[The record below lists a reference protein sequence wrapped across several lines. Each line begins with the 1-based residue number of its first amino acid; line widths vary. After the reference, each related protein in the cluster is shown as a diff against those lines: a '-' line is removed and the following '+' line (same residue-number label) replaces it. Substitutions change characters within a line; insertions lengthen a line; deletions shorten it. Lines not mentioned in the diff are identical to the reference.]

1 MNLSR
6 NGPQYFATLAAT
18 LGNLVMGTCIAWS
31 SPASP
36 LLQLPP
42 DQVTTEMLCSL
53 IPMSGVLTINVVT
66 FQDGFSLT
74 KGQVSWVGSLMP
86 VGALI
91 GK

>member
-42 DQVTTEMLCSL
+42 DQVRQTGSDCS
-53 IPMSGVLTINVVT
+53 V
-66 FQDGFSLT
+66 
-74 KGQVSWVGSLMP
+74 
-86 VGALI
+86 
-91 GK
+91 

>member
-42 DQVTTEMLCSL
+42 DQVTSEMLLLC
-53 IPMSGVLTINVVT
+53 VLTINVVT

-74 KGQVSWVGSLMP
+74 KDQVSWVGSLMP

-91 GK
+91 GQ